1 MAGQV
6 QALSPSRSLSTL
18 VPAPHTLAPHSE
30 MLNDYLTAA
39 EGEAEKNPKAR
50 PCVFQQYLAA
60 LKEFLPQAYEKCI
73 LISEKEKTLKSGTLI
88 TKDSTSPHRNTEIS
102 SFCVS

>member
-18 VPAPHTLAPHSE
+18 VPAPPTLAPRSE
-30 MLNDYLTAA
+30 MLNNYLTTP
-39 EGEAEKNPKAR
+39 EGEVKKNPKAR

-60 LKEFLPQAYEKCI
+60 LKEFLPHAYECI
-73 LISEKEKTLKSGTLI
+73 LISEKEKKS
-88 TKDSTSPHRNTEIS
+88 
-102 SFCVS
+102 

>member
-6 QALSPSRSLSTL
+6 QALSPSRALSAL

-39 EGEAEKNPKAR
+39 EGEVEKNPKAR
-50 PCVFQQYLAA
+50 PCVSQQYLAA
-60 LKEFLPQAYEKCI
+60 LKEYLPHVYECI
-73 LISEKEKTLKSGTLI
+73 LISEKEKKS
-88 TKDSTSPHRNTEIS
+88 
-102 SFCVS
+102 